1 MFPQT
6 ASPSTFS
13 TFDEFDPFSC
23 HSSAVGLPDHLISN
37 NNKLEANLPPLTPIA
52 AEDAP
57 PCRANN
63 SGDQEFLVDQSL
75 EGPELVSSP
84 ELCSSEGEASDE
96 GIFVLDSDSTLLPI
110 PFRRST
116 SEVGTQKGFRSLD
129 LSDRGCPQ
137 DPGNDFSL
145 SLAFDVGGVGDAI
158 DGKENLHVD
167 EWFGSM
173 KTSAGDREDKLRD
186 RVFINDRPYGS
197 PATPP
202 SCSSLLHKGHQ
213 TEGGSWTSSEPE
225 WNPEWNLPKLQPK
238 SSSDFEED
246 DNPLLFNDF
255 DRTSS
260 MSDSLEEAE
269 SELPATFPR
278 EMEEMEDDS
287 PAARNHN
294 VPVVKPEKIS
304 PPEKPPDKPR
314 RGRPPKHLKNAV
326 QPKPKLAP
334 NAPKDPNHP
343 DNQIVTGIYTR
354 AERREKIR
362 LFREK
367 KKRRDF
373 SKKIAYACRKKFA
386 DDRPRV
392 GGRFVPMENAK
403 SHKANEA
410 KKKKKLMLQ
419 ARLSKTQIQL
429 FNARKIT
436 VTVTP
441 DSPTF

>member
-13 TFDEFDPFSC
+13 TFDESDQFSRY
-23 HSSAVGLPDHLISN
+23 SPPDHLITISN
-37 NNKLEANLPPLTPIA
+37 NNKLEANLPPLIPIA

-63 SGDQEFLVDQSL
+63 SGDQEFLVDQSP
-75 EGPELVSSP
+75 EGPELLSSP
-84 ELCSSEGEASDE
+84 ELCSSEGEGSDE
-96 GIFVLDSDSTLLPI
+96 GSFVLDSGSTLLPI

-116 SEVGTQKGFRSLD
+116 SEVGTKKGFCSLD
-129 LSDRGCPQ
+129 LFDGGYPQ
-137 DPGNDFSL
+137 DLGNDVSP
-145 SLAFDVGGVGDAI
+145 SLAFDVGGVDDAI

-173 KTSAGDREDKLRD
+173 MKTSAGDREDKLRD
-186 RVFINDRPYGS
+186 PVFINDRRYGS

-202 SCSSLLHKGHQ
+202 SCFSLLHKGHQ

-225 WNPEWNLPKLQPK
+225 WNLPKLQQK

-246 DNPLLFNDF
+246 DNPLLFNGF
-255 DRTSS
+255 QRTSS
-260 MSDSLEEAE
+260 MSDSPEEAE

-287 PAARNHN
+287 PAARKHN
-294 VPVVKPEKIS
+294 EPVVKPEKIS
-304 PPEKPPDKPR
+304 PPEKPR

-373 SKKIAYACRKKFA
+373 SKKIAYTCRKTFA
-386 DDRPRV
+386 DNRPRV